1 MTLEDQVL
9 FQFYNIKGYDFETS
23 QNKAVFSQEKDEVD
37 PESSEA
43 EKASNLEKDRP
54 SRGHQDYEA

>member
-23 QNKAVFSQEKDEVD
+23 HNKAIFSKENNEVD

-43 EKASNLEKDRP
+43 EKAPN
-54 SRGHQDYEA
+54 